1 MINRYKTK
9 LDVNGNRYYLTVNT
23 DKKTYSKDYNLWGKD
38 GDIEIS
44 KKDRRNIIAQLD
56 AEGYQ
61 EV

>member
-1 MINRYKTK
+1 MIIRYKTK

-38 GDIEIS
+38 TDIEIT